1 MGSIFFFSF
10 LERDAFDA
18 LFDNAPEKLNVV
30 KKVLYMQFNFCKIM
44 TALKVLYSKVH
55 EVIAT
60 DFPQSKPI
68 YLISKLLFLTCDFL
82 FSCTY
87 SMFREYPAVCTYI
100 IHELSL
106 WF

>member
-1 MGSIFFFSF
+1 MWLFPCNYFVKSVIYISSVFFFSF

-30 KKVLYMQFNFCKIM
+30 KKVLYMQFNFCEIM
-44 TALKVLYSKVH
+44 AALKVLYSKVH

-68 YLISKLLFLTCDFL
+68 YLI
-82 FSCTY
+82 
-87 SMFREYPAVCTYI
+87 
-100 IHELSL
+100 
-106 WF
+106 

>member
-1 MGSIFFFSF
+1 MVVAVFLNFLSSQSFIYRLNFFCSF

-44 TALKVLYSKVH
+44 AALKVLYSKVH

-68 YLISKLLFLTCDFL
+68 YLI
-82 FSCTY
+82 
-87 SMFREYPAVCTYI
+87 
-100 IHELSL
+100 
-106 WF
+106 

>member
-30 KKVLYMQFNFCKIM
+30 KKVTQFNFCKIM
-44 TALKVLYSKVH
+44 AALKVLYSKVH

-60 DFPQSKPI
+60 DLPQSEPI
-68 YLISKLLFLTCDFL
+68 YLI
-82 FSCTY
+82 
-87 SMFREYPAVCTYI
+87 
-100 IHELSL
+100 
-106 WF
+106 